1 MLIKENKTNVNILD
15 QLNEAVY
22 LTQEEASLNCS
33 AVPVI
38 ATESG
43 DYKVD
48 YCYLNSIAEENNIP
62 FMQAVSVVAESNDI
76 DASKLLVVMDESEVY
91 TNNEDIPNFV
101 VRPVNEDSLIY
112 SIMEDACIGF
122 LNEEMT
128 EEEFIDLCLSEEVT
142 PEQMKK
148 MQEMR
153 DKHIK
158 RAVQKNADEK
168 YESNKNFYAGNI
180 SAADSNKRIQDSDA
194 KKTKKLG
201 DIDAATNRLYNMQL
215 NKSKREEA
223 RKEANKEEGKRR
235 VQSLLA
241 RHAENKAKEQ
251 SAPQM
256 EIKDEPSNAQ
266 SSKPDSQGEVKNLPA
281 KAETKPEENKSILQK
296 HPKAIGLAAGIA
308 GSALVTAAYNHYA
321 NKPKSM
327 IGKKIAA
334 LRSIYSKFMKRAQA
348 SKDSGVAAKLK
359 KVAAKILSIIDKLMG
374 YLQNKAG

>member
-1 MLIKENKTNVNILD
+1 
-15 QLNEAVY
+15 
-22 LTQEEASLNCS
+22 
-33 AVPVI
+33 
-38 ATESG
+38 
-43 DYKVD
+43 
-48 YCYLNSIAEENNIP
+48 
-62 FMQAVSVVAESNDI
+62 
-76 DASKLLVVMDESEVY
+76 
-91 TNNEDIPNFV
+91 
-101 VRPVNEDSLIY
+101 
-112 SIMEDACIGF
+112 MEDACIDF
-122 LNEEMT
+122 LNEEMS

-168 YESNKNFYAGNI
+168 YESNKNFYSGNI
-180 SAADSNKRIQDSDA
+180 SAADSNKQIKDSDD

-223 RKEANKEEGKRR
+223 RKEANKEEGKKR

-256 EIKDEPSNAQ
+256 EIKDEPSNAP

-281 KAETKPEENKSILQK
+281 KVEPEKAAAGSSDKPKESILQK
-296 HPKAIGLAAGIA
+296 HPKAIGFAAGIA
-308 GSALVTAAYNHYA
+308 GSALATAAYNHYA

-334 LRSIYSKFMKRAQA
+334 LRSIYSKFMKRAQS